1 MILIL
6 MQISH
11 RLDKE
16 LETQILARG
25 QFKCMQESD
34 GSLLKASLSDRVDPT
49 VKICVQRQCVC
60 NNEAHLHLNT
70 ENIQGHADQFQ
81 KVLSTKPQHQK
92 YMG

>member
-1 MILIL
+1 
-6 MQISH
+6 MQISY

-34 GSLLKASLSDRVDPT
+34 GLSDRVDPT

-70 ENIQGHADQFQ
+70 KNIQGHADQFQ